1 MKIRLWNIAGLLVLV
16 TISFGNLKAQRLL
29 HLTEMRTNGKVFEVY
44 PDSVQKE
51 NHFIRSEY
59 PNIDINSLIQIA
71 IDTSK
76 IKQEALKFTGVKA
89 DLPVSRMKFVAEFLS
104 VRYDLIKK
112 IQLKSTDMNVQR
124 QALES
129 FSNPTASLFDI
140 LDQLNASNPL
150 KIKVNA
156 ILSESNQYQTAD
168 IYNRIFDLLQEEVK
182 AIETE
187 YKSSLEQN
195 KVVLRIGTFINNTP
209 VHLEGFDSYKEGD
222 YNFVPPFITSIPENQ
237 AREFQK
243 YQKLASDFNEDARQA
258 LTNMLG
264 ELADSLLN
272 SMREGIVS
280 DFDSTLI
287 SLSNAVA
294 KLSNISG
301 EVKAEIDLSK
311 RKVKTLTAS
320 IDILKIN
327 LKNIDQADYLKNL
340 TESFNQVLTNY
351 ADLKQSIQKFV
362 SGNAGETVS
371 AFKTIFETGGKLID
385 EKIKTFKNLLS
396 PGMLQ
401 QISITQKENDAL
413 LKLGDEVSKLLLD
426 NIPDQTFLDLKRT
439 VERKSGDRLIFKT
452 VLEKSSPTSDKT
464 ETRTIDY
471 TSIGLYHIGLHN
483 SIQASIILADNLSSK
498 FDSNKQFQFAPSY
511 SVLFKNGSRKSS
523 FYNDFIDFGLGINVA
538 TLDFNN
544 DDNPEVGLGLVF
556 SSFKDYLQ
564 IGLGRNFGVDQNY
577 WFFGIRLPLLGF
589 NPGGKLDVADQ

>member
-76 IKQEALKFTGVKA
+76 IKQEALKFTGIKA

-168 IYNRIFDLLQEEVK
+168 IYNRIFDLLQDEVK

-237 AREFQK
+237 TREFQK
-243 YQKLASDFNEDARQA
+243 YQKLANDFNEDARQA

-280 DFDSTLI
+280 DFDSTLT

-294 KLSNISG
+294 KLSDISG

-327 LKNIDQADYLKNL
+327 LKNVDQADYLKNL

-385 EKIKTFKNLLS
+385 EKIKTFKNLLN

-413 LKLGDEVSKLLLD
+413 LKLGDEVSKLPLN

-483 SIQASIILADNLSSK
+483 SIQASIILADNLSGK